1 MTDEINIAVHKM
13 EETIVSFQEQSAFEL
28 LLELTQEQ
36 QETVSG
42 GAYTETTEETK
53 DSYYKKYE
61 YSENTVEEGKE
72 ENPLY
77 RPLSNFR
84 SILGTSMMPSL
95 SNMMPRIRI

>member
-1 MTDEINIAVHKM
+1 MTNKINIAVCEM
-13 EETIVSFQEQSAFEL
+13 EETIVSFLEQSAFEL

-42 GAYTETTEETK
+42 GAYTETYEEKETE

-61 YSENTVEEGKE
+61 YSENTVEQGKE

-77 RPLSNFR
+77 RPLLHMQPMLR
-84 SILGTSMMPSL
+84 MSMM
-95 SNMMPRIRI
+95 MPKIRI